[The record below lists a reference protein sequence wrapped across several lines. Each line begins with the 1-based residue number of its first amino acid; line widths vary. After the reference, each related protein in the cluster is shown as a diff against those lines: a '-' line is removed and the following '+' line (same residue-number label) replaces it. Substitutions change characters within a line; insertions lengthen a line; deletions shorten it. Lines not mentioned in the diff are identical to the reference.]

1 MQMMVN
7 KRIVVGL
14 GLLLIGL
21 VILVALIQGLR
32 EVAVTSRWPA
42 VTGTVLSSTVERR
55 ASYGDQGEF
64 EGWLFTPRVTYR
76 YEAGGLR
83 REGRTLSLW
92 EAWSSSEAWARQQS
106 GRYPVGSAVQVY
118 HSRDGARRPRARR
131 EAGSVG
137 LAPAA
142 RRGDDRRYGPAADA
156 GTPGPGDNQDHLLA
170 RLMVQR
176 RLPPSLL
183 ICWSSSDHVRR
194 TKRKQPHLAA

>member
-32 EVAVTSRWPA
+32 EVAATSRWPA

-55 ASYGDQGEF
+55 VSYGDQGEF

-92 EAWSSSEAWARQQS
+92 EAWSSSEAWALQQS

-118 HSRDGARRPRARR
+118 HSRDGARAVLEPGAKPGLW
-131 EAGSVG
+131 AWLLLPGAAMIVG
-137 LAPAA
+137 TGLLLTRGPQDRGTIRITFWPA
-142 RRGDDRRYGPAADA
+142 
-156 GTPGPGDNQDHLLA
+156 
-170 RLMVQR
+170 
-176 RLPPSLL
+176 
-183 ICWSSSDHVRR
+183 
-194 TKRKQPHLAA
+194 